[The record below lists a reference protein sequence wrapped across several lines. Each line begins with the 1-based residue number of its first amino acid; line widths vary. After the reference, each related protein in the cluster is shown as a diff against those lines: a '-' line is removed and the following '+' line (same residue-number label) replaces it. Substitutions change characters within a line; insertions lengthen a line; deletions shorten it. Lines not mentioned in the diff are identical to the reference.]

1 MNETEFDLWLEFEHW
16 EWEESHDP
24 EDDAFNMQIRLA
36 NGETYAL
43 NVWTFKLFSRL
54 RERDRE
60 SGQSLSGKYMVA
72 PDLFVERLDR
82 NLVTEVVRELISE
95 HGLKTE
101 WLVIETEEDL

>member
-1 MNETEFDLWLEFEHW
+1 MSEAKFDLWLEFEHW
-16 EWEESHDP
+16 EWEETHDP

-54 RERDRE
+54 REEDRR
-60 SGQSLSGKYMVA
+60 SDRALSGKYMVA

-82 NLVTEVVRELISE
+82 NLVTEVIRELVSNS
-95 HGLKTE
+95 GLKKE
-101 WLVIETEEDL
+101 WLVTESEDEL